1 MVPKLIL
8 LFTKAGWSGRPYSIS
23 FGIEPE
29 PDLHRLVGISLD
41 DLPVVETNRDVS
53 NRNFRTLIK
62 TFRTFLRT
70 FFIEFRL
77 FWTFEGRKS
86 FRLFRN
92 FRFLD
97 LNFDFDRSVEIFE
110 LFFFDHF
117 RTFELLKFFF
127 RHFSFEGLLSDF
139 LDGDPLVEVV
149 VAAAAAVAAV
159 AVVAVVVVVAVVAQ
173 ASHDSLQMKHNV

>member
-1 MVPKLIL
+1 MIL
-8 LFTKAGWSGRPYSIS
+8 LFIKAGWSRRPSSIN
-23 FGIEPE
+23 FGFEPE

-41 DLPVVETNRDVS
+41 DLPVVESNRNVS
-53 NRNFRTLIK
+53 NRNFRTLVK

-70 FFIEFRL
+70 FFIEFHL
-77 FWTFEGRKS
+77 FRTFEGRKS

-92 FRFLD
+92 FRLLD

-149 VAAAAAVAAV
+149 VAATAVAAIAAV

-173 ASHDSLQMKHNV
+173 ASHDTLQMNHNV